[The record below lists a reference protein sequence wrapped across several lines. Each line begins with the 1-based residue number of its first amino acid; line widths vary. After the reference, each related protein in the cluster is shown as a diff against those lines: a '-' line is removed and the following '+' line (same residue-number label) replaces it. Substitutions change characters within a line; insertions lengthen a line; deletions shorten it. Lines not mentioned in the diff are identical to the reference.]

1 MRQLFAAQ
9 LSGAALE
16 RELFLCFQPIVY
28 ARTGRP
34 LAAEALIRWLHPGM
48 GMLAPHAFLDASRDN
63 HVLHRIESWVL
74 HSALDKQSRLR
85 MLGRRL
91 TMHINVS
98 EPNGD
103 LLEIAHESL
112 PDLRL
117 EISEN
122 AIADDEKPFVR
133 FINTA
138 RERGLRVGVSNF
150 GAGRLSLGT
159 LAELP
164 LDFVKVT
171 PEVSSPVVDTAHR
184 FGWTVIAENVENV
197 RQRETLI
204 TLGVDALQGYFV
216 CSPLA
221 EPDFDNWLEYQGR

>member
-1 MRQLFAAQ
+1 
-9 LSGAALE
+9 
-16 RELFLCFQPIVY
+16 
-28 ARTGRP
+28 
-34 LAAEALIRWLHPGM
+34 
-48 GMLAPHAFLDASRDN
+48 
-63 HVLHRIESWVL
+63 
-74 HSALDKQSRLR
+74 
-85 MLGRRL
+85 
-91 TMHINVS
+91 
-98 EPNGD
+98 
-103 LLEIAHESL
+103 
-112 PDLRL
+112 L